1 MNRIAQKFAQ
11 LKANNQKAFCA
22 YICAGDP
29 DYQTSLEILKNLAM
43 QNVDFIELG
52 IPFLDPAGDGPIIE
66 EASRRS
72 ISNGMTLK
80 KTIQMVAEFR
90 QTNSDTPI
98 ILMGYFNPILKYGIE
113 NIFIDAKKAG
123 VDAFLI
129 VDLPHEE
136 EDEIINYIK
145 ESEIDLIRLI
155 APTTSKLRAQ
165 KIIKNAS
172 GFLYLISMLGTT
184 GTKNAKYE
192 DNISNVAMLKEITDL
207 PISIGYG
214 IKTPEIAQQYCNL
227 HIDNIIVGSSFVDK
241 ISQLSNKNNSKQKII
256 SEINQM
262 AQDFIKK
269 IKNAKY

>member
-1 MNRIAQKFAQ
+1 MNRIAHKFAQ

-29 DYQTSLEILKNLAM
+29 DYLTSLEILKNLAM

-72 ISNGMTLK
+72 INNGMTLK

-184 GTKNAKYE
+184 GTKKCQ
-192 DNISNVAMLKEITDL
+192 I
-207 PISIGYG
+207 
-214 IKTPEIAQQYCNL
+214 
-227 HIDNIIVGSSFVDK
+227 
-241 ISQLSNKNNSKQKII
+241 
-256 SEINQM
+256 
-262 AQDFIKK
+262 
-269 IKNAKY
+269 